1 MQQPTIVRDLHT
13 AWNWAH
19 NHRDLFRG
27 EVTEPAFL
35 QMNSEDKTNALRKA
49 LRSEFPEAKDD
60 FLFRF
65 QSQDDMETFLSYCV
79 DKQSL
84 KVNAMFLN
92 QQL

>member
-1 MQQPTIVRDLHT
+1 VKI
-13 AWNWAH
+13 
-19 NHRDLFRG
+19 
-27 EVTEPAFL
+27 
-35 QMNSEDKTNALRKA
+35 KKNALRKA

-84 KVNAMFLN
+84 KANAMFLN